1 MESKK
6 QTNKKPAKLT
16 EEEIRCVVTKAEV
29 EERGVGGRRLKGMNV
44 WW

>member
-16 EEEIRCVVTKAEV
+16 EEIRCVVTKAEV
-29 EERGVGGRRLKGMNV
+29 EEQGLGGRRLKGMNV